1 MCTKAIP
8 HLPEVFPVTSHTDYV
23 GAGSTFVAIKGFEQ
37 DGINFIAR
45 AIEKGA
51 SKIVASHEAVI
62 PADALEHM
70 ATYCVELIR
79 VDDPRKELALLSAA
93 AADYPAKKLKIIGVT
108 GTKGKTTTT
117 FLLNQM
123 LRVGGKKTA
132 MTSSIY
138 NEIDGGIF
146 PTEFATPQA
155 DYLHQ
160 FLKACVHEQIEYVVM
175 EIAAQAVTVHRTYG
189 LEFDAIIF
197 TNLSQEH
204 GEFYATMDDYF
215 SAKTAIFDQ
224 LKRGA
229 PLFVNADDQWGQ
241 KILASSALYPDVS
254 LCSYGIDAEH
264 VDFRASEP
272 EVAGRLL
279 GTIKESKSGKAVAVA
294 CPVLI
299 GKYNMYNAL
308 AATAC
313 IISCE
318 EITSGVIENALDV
331 CPPIPGRL
339 ERYFLPNGAVCII
352 DYAHN
357 PSSYRELLS
366 TLRQLTKHLIV
377 VFGCG
382 GKRDAARR
390 PIMGGIAA
398 QYADEII
405 LTSDNPRTEDPTLI
419 MHDIERGIAE
429 KDREKVSKVVDRKQA
444 IEQAY
449 ERSRMGSLC
458 VLLGK
463 GPNEYQIVGTVKSY
477 FSEVEIIGSFK

>member
-37 DGINFIAR
+37 DGINFVAR

-51 SKIVASHEAVI
+51 SKIVMSREAVI
-62 PADALEHM
+62 PADAMEHIL
-70 ATYCVELIR
+70 TYRVELIR

-123 LRVGGKKTA
+123 LKAGGKKTA
-132 MTSSIY
+132 MTSTLY

-215 SAKTAIFDQ
+215 DAKTEIFNQ
-224 LKRGA
+224 LKQGA
-229 PLFVNADDQWGQ
+229 PLFVNADDEWGQ
-241 KILASSALYPDVS
+241 KILASVAEYPGIS
-254 LCSYGIDAEH
+254 IRSYGIDKQE
-264 VDFRASEP
+264 VEFRASQP
-272 EVAGRLL
+272 EVASRLL
-279 GTIKESKSGKAVAVA
+279 GRIEEVNSGEGVSVC
-294 CPVLI
+294 CPVLV

-313 IISCE
+313 ILYFDDISN
-318 EITSGVIENALDV
+318 GAIENALEL

-366 TLRQLTKHLIV
+366 TLRLLTKHLIV

-390 PIMGGIAA
+390 PVMGSIAA
-398 QYADEII
+398 EYADEII
-405 LTSDNPRTEDPTLI
+405 LTADNPRTEDPVQI
-419 MHDIERGIAE
+419 INDIEQGISE
-429 KDREKVSKVVDRKQA
+429 SDRYKVSKIVDRKEA

-449 ERSRMGSLC
+449 ERSHMGSLC